1 MSEKNLSSVL
11 PASEAGL
18 PSAVDK
24 AGRFPFSSVSSAV
37 LVVATGLGLV
47 SCGGG
52 GASSPSPAPVMLSG
66 QAVKGPVIGGQVC
79 AYTLTSPRQQ
89 IACATTDA
97 NAKYSLAL
105 PEGTGE
111 VLLEVTGGT
120 YVDEATG
127 KTVALSDP
135 LRTISKAGSA
145 NNALITPFTELAVQ
159 RASVSNPGGNL
170 SLVAFNSEIGQL
182 ETSLDISGLAN
193 GNPFG
198 SKATDDQNHQKALAA
213 FAQLQNGQK
222 LDVAGALQIM
232 GSQLDK
238 CGADSLAVSLAVYS
252 AGSTVSN
259 QGGIQ
264 LMQLS
269 SPQNIPIPSNYLLAN
284 HIFVDSNLPSP
295 CTDELLIDGAPANFA
310 DLVSPTQ
317 PIEWQTATKAELLI
331 CSNSKVGINAAFP
344 QAALYVNQA
353 QGWDVN
359 YKANGTINISPNV
372 TLSGGGGAP
381 EPVTIA
387 TGAPP
392 INLQASG
399 IVLNKNGCYQST
411 SNLGFSNISIST
423 ATGGSTIGGSVV
435 IGGGGGGLVL
445 TGGK

>member
-1 MSEKNLSSVL
+1 M
-11 PASEAGL
+11 
-18 PSAVDK
+18 
-24 AGRFPFSSVSSAV
+24 
-37 LVVATGLGLV
+37 LVVATGMGLV
-47 SCGGG
+47 ACGGDG
-52 GASSPSPAPVMLSG
+52 GGSSAPSASPVMLTG

-135 LRTISKAGSA
+135 LRTISKAGDA
-145 NNALITPFTELAVQ
+145 NNALITPFTELAIQ

-170 SLVAFNSEIGQL
+170 EFGGFNSEIGQL
-182 ETSLDISGLAN
+182 ETSLGISGLAN

-238 CGADSLAVSLAVYS
+238 CGPYSLAVSLAVYS

-264 LMQLS
+264 LTQLS
-269 SPQNIPIPSNYLLAN
+269 SPQNILLPSNSLFAK
-284 HIFVDSNLPSP
+284 HIFVDSNLPNP
-295 CTDELLIDGAPANFA
+295 CSDELLIDGTPANFA
-310 DLVSPTQ
+310 DLASPIQ

-331 CSNSKVGINAAFP
+331 CSNTKVGINAAFP

-353 QGWDVN
+353 QGWEVN
-359 YKANGTINISPNV
+359 YKVENGGTLNISPNV
-372 TLSGGGGAP
+372 TFSSAGGTSL
-381 EPVTIA
+381 PVTIA
-387 TGAPP
+387 PGAPA
-392 INLQASG
+392 IDLQASG

-435 IGGGGGGLVL
+435 IGGGGGGGGGGLVL